1 MCTNT
6 KVFPF
11 FLECS
16 KQTDNPKHKEILFK
30 LAFGQG
36 GYLIVRNNFLVT
48 PNGEFKIPDVYS
60 TKAHKEV
67 EERLW
72 KVDEYSI
79 MKENI
84 KDTLSSWSSLNK
96 RNKVYLLFKYS
107 SQNFSDK
114 EKLQNSSYLN
124 IANMVK
130 LIKPTDV
137 VYELFSIIHINP
149 QIYKN

>member
-1 MCTNT
+1 M
-6 KVFPF
+6 
-11 FLECS
+11 
-16 KQTDNPKHKEILFK
+16 
-30 LAFGQG
+30 
-36 GYLIVRNNFLVT
+36 RNNFLVT